1 MRGKRTVGISLLSC
15 SRIPF
20 ACIELTHADTRLC
33 LTHRFV
39 GTNALATARL
49 GKFTLGESSG
59 ASMLVA
65 VKVLATA

>member
-39 GTNALATARL
+39 GSNALETVMLGPPGYEGDAGLKSCKDLARYYD
-49 GKFTLGESSG
+49 
-59 ASMLVA
+59 
-65 VKVLATA
+65 